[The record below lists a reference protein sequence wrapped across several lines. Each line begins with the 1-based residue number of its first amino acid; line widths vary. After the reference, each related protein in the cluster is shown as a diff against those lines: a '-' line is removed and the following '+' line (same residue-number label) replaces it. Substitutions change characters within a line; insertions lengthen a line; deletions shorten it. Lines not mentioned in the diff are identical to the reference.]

1 MKNDYDTDLD
11 VMFCWGYGF
20 INDPVCSMESD
31 GKKELKKSDDEK
43 NVMNAEQ
50 KKIGYSPTSTG
61 CNGSNEDATN
71 PAASTTIASLRI
83 FMFV

>member
-31 GKKELKKSDDEK
+31 GKKEPERTGKNWTKTINFQKEKQSNTVIIKQKGELKK
-43 NVMNAEQ
+43 
-50 KKIGYSPTSTG
+50 
-61 CNGSNEDATN
+61 
-71 PAASTTIASLRI
+71 
-83 FMFV
+83 

>member
-31 GKKELKKSDDEK
+31 GKKEQKKSDNEK
-43 NVMNAEQ
+43 NVMTTEQ
-50 KKIGYSPTSTG
+50 KKIYEKIKLTYKEEEQKKVG
-61 CNGSNEDATN
+61 
-71 PAASTTIASLRI
+71 
-83 FMFV
+83 

>member
-31 GKKELKKSDDEK
+31 GKKEPERTGQKQLNFQKEKQSNTVIIEQKGELKK
-43 NVMNAEQ
+43 
-50 KKIGYSPTSTG
+50 
-61 CNGSNEDATN
+61 
-71 PAASTTIASLRI
+71 
-83 FMFV
+83 

>member
-31 GKKELKKSDDEK
+31 GKKEPERTGQKQLIFKKK
-43 NVMNAEQ
+43 NQ
-50 KKIGYSPTSTG
+50 TKI
-61 CNGSNEDATN
+61 
-71 PAASTTIASLRI
+71 
-83 FMFV
+83 

>member
-31 GKKELKKSDDEK
+31 GKKEPERRAEKEEPEKRAGKKNREK
-43 NVMNAEQ
+43 ELG
-50 KKIGYSPTSTG
+50 KKHR
-61 CNGSNEDATN
+61 EK
-71 PAASTTIASLRI
+71 
-83 FMFV
+83 